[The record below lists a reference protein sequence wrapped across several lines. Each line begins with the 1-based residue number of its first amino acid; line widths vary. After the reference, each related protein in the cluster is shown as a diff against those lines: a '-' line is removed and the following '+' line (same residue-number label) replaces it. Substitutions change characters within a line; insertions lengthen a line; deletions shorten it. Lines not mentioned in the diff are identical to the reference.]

1 MKYLIQFIVIVYK
14 TLEHYPRNKYNGL
27 PVEEGRNWMDK
38 DRRAKLLTDYTI
50 DYPFNICL
58 MGKFLKHKTY
68 QDQTMKKEKILTE
81 L

>member
-1 MKYLIQFIVIVYK
+1 
-14 TLEHYPRNKYNGL
+14 
-27 PVEEGRNWMDK
+27 MDK